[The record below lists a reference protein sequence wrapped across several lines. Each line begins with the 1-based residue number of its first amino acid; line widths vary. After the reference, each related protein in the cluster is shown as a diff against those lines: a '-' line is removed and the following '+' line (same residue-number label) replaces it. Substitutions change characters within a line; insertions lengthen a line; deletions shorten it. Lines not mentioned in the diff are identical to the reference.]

1 MPETD
6 LQWMS
11 ALVFLPLAFAA
22 GLLLFPARKVEAM
35 RWWAL
40 FGTAGTLSVSLCIVV
55 AYYSLLDTRLDKS
68 GRPLHSYQTNLDVR
82 ADQAAADAAKDIPK
96 YLSDDWVA
104 RRPWIARFDA
114 DFAFGVDGISL
125 SLAVLTALV
134 TFLAVIA
141 SWKIE
146 KSVKGYLALV
156 LILETGVLGA
166 FLSLDFLLF
175 YVFYEVM
182 LLPMYVLVG
191 LWGGGRRRYAALKF
205 FLYTLLGGVGIL
217 VAIIALHS
225 VNVRD
230 FVDRDVLLTEAKI
243 LHRANPQ
250 LTLEQATE
258 KVEIHTFDFVT
269 LSKAGRACMLI
280 LSGQENRLGVKEKL
294 GDEPLAGDG
303 KQVKLFSPG
312 TKREEAIQRLKEQS
326 FCTPNMQYLIFALL
340 FVGFAVKV
348 PIFPLHSWLPDAH
361 VEAPTPISM
370 ILAGVLL
377 KLGGYGLIRFA
388 FPICPWAA
396 NELAWW
402 VGLVGVIGIVYGAL
416 VAMGQTDF
424 KKLLAYSS
432 VSHMGFVVLGL
443 AAWSAGSRSQY
454 WGWGVN
460 GAMFQMIAHGITA
473 SALFFIVGVV
483 YDRAHHRDL
492 NKFGGLYEPMPVY
505 SGLSAILFFASM
517 GLPGLCGF
525 FGEFTV
531 LMAAWNFSPGLAI
544 ASVLSVVLT
553 AAYLLWA
560 WQRVYFGTNPA
571 TAGFPELTLREAAVL
586 VPFAAL
592 AILLGVWPSLL
603 TNWMEPSVA
612 GWIENMSVLKP

>member
-6 LQWMS
+6 LLWMS
-11 ALVFLPLAFAA
+11 ALVFLPAAFAV
-22 GLLLFPARKVEAM
+22 GLLAFPARWVEAM

-40 FGTAGTLSVSLCIVV
+40 FGTAATLSVSLCVV
-55 AYYSLLDTRLDKS
+55 VGYYSMLDTRLDKS

-82 ADQAAADAAKDIPK
+82 ADQAAADAARDIPR

-104 RRPWIARFDA
+104 RRPWIDRPLHA
-114 DFAFGVDGISL
+114 DFALGVDGISL

-141 SWKIE
+141 SWKID

-166 FLSLDFLLF
+166 FLSLDLLLF

-182 LLPMYVLVG
+182 LVPMYVLVG

-205 FLYTLLGGVGIL
+205 MLYTLLGSVGLL
-217 VAIIALHS
+217 VAIIMLYF

-230 FVDRDVLLTEAKI
+230 FVDRDVFMTEVKKYQ
-243 LHRANPQ
+243 RANPH
-250 LTLEQATE
+250 LSPEQAAE
-258 KVEIHTFDFVT
+258 RVEIHTFDFVT
-269 LSKAGRACMLI
+269 LSKVGRASMLI
-280 LSGQENRLGVKEKL
+280 LSGQEDRLGVKEKL
-294 GDEPLAGDG
+294 GGR
-303 KQVKLFSPG
+303 QVRLFDPG
-312 TKREEAIQRLKEQS
+312 VKRDDAIQRLKDQT
-326 FCTPNMQYLIFALL
+326 FCTKNFQYLIFVLL
-340 FVGFAVKV
+340 FAGFAVKV
-348 PIFPLHSWLPDAH
+348 PIVPLHSWLPDAH

-396 NELAWW
+396 NELAWC
-402 VGLVGVIGIVYGAL
+402 VGLIGVIGIVYGAF

-443 AAWSAGSRSQY
+443 AAWSAGSQSQY

-492 NKFGGLYEPMPVY
+492 NKFGGLYEPMPLY

-531 LMAAWNFSPGLAI
+531 LMAAWNYSPALAI
-544 ASVLSVVLT
+544 PAVLSVVLT

-571 TAGFPELTLREAAVL
+571 TATFPEMSPREAAVL
-586 VPFAAL
+586 VPFALL
-592 AILLGVWPSLL
+592 AILLGVWPGLL